1 MQPFYSPN
9 DPQFIADSD
18 SQSIQNAVDAAANG
32 AIRTV
37 RIPRVSARSGA
48 AEWCIDKAILLPS
61 NITIVLEDCHL
72 TLAEGIYDNIFR
84 NKNMYTDISRR
95 AEGRQTGIRI
105 IGEGDAILD
114 GGRGNDLRERTSEQD
129 GRPNIRFNH
138 FVFLHNVTDYVL
150 ENFSCHNLR
159 YWAINQTYCTNG
171 RIENIRFNSG
181 ELIPNQDGIDIRVGC
196 SNIYINNI
204 SGRTGDDVIALS
216 GFGAGGDVARLS
228 VEGMSPDIHD
238 ITIKNVFADTNY
250 SLVVLRNTDGV
261 KIYRIWI
268 ENIRTTDCIYGPR
281 SVVRIGENLYFR
293 DRTSVI
299 GETYDITVRGVYSL
313 CRGTIFIGGALMNSH
328 ISDVYADG
336 TSMSAISTFAKNR
349 LELRQ
354 KKIAWGGA
362 TMENVVIENVHYSGS
377 ASHCDED
384 WMNEP
389 GTPFSGCALDF
400 RRMRKDDYLK
410 NVVFRDIFSKADS
423 ELFMACDGLSIDIKS

>member
-9 DPQFIADSD
+9 DPQFIANTD

-84 NKNMYTDISRR
+84 NKNMYTDISRM

-114 GGRGNDLRERTSEQD
+114 GGRGNDLRERNSEQD
-129 GRPNIRFNH
+129 GRPHIRFNNLIL
-138 FVFLHNVTDYVL
+138 LHNVTNYVL

-159 YWAINQTYCTNG
+159 YWAINQAYCING
-171 RIENIRFNSG
+171 RIENIRFDNG

-196 SNIYINNI
+196 SNIYIDNI

-336 TSMSAISTFAKNR
+336 TSMSAVSTFAKNR